1 MSRRPV
7 GDPQAAI
14 RRRGLLLVL
23 SSPSG
28 AGKTTITRLLLQRDP
43 TLSLSVSVTTRPPR
57 PRRDRRP
64 RLHLYRSGAVRRDGR
79 GRTSCSSTRPFS
91 ATRYGTPRR
100 PIEAALAA
108 GRDVVTDI
116 DWQGT
121 QQLSQAM
128 PEDLV
133 KVFVLPPSIAALRDR
148 LQRRAQDS
156 AETVAARMAKSAEEM
171 SHWPEYDYVIVN
183 RDIDESVAEVAA
195 IVTAE
200 RRRRTRQLGLAEFVN
215 RLAGGVRPAF
225 GSMSTRTRAS
235 AQNSATESSSARA
248 VGGIPAAASSS
259 SHRDAERLEAG
270 AQHLAALAEGGGG
283 DPFEGRLRGR
293 GQRRGARHQR

>member
-1 MSRRPV
+1 MNATDTP
-7 GDPQAAI
+7 AAI

-28 AGKTTITRLLLQRDP
+28 AGKTTITRRLLERDSA
-43 TLSLSVSVTTRPPR
+43 LSLSVSVTTRPPR
-57 PRRDRRP
+57 P
-64 RLHLYRSGAVRRDGR
+64 SEVDGR
-79 GRTSCSSTRPFS
+79 DYIFIEQARFAHMVVAGELLEH
-91 ATRYGTPRR
+91 ATVFGNSYGTPRQ
-100 PIEAALAA
+100 PIEAALGA
-108 GRDVVTDI
+108 GCDIVTDI

-133 KVFVLPPSIAALRDR
+133 KVFVLPPSIETLRER

-156 AETVAARMAKSAEEM
+156 AEIVAARMTKSAEEM

-183 RDIDESVAEVAA
+183 RDIDESVAEVSA

-215 RLAGGVRPAF
+215 RLRAG
-225 GSMSTRTRAS
+225 
-235 AQNSATESSSARA
+235 
-248 VGGIPAAASSS
+248 
-259 SHRDAERLEAG
+259 
-270 AQHLAALAEGGGG
+270 
-283 DPFEGRLRGR
+283 
-293 GQRRGARHQR
+293 